1 MSSDCF
7 QYLLKKYT
15 VAAREDCPSLNGK
28 RISPHVLRHSAAI
41 QLLLSGVD
49 RSLIALWLGH
59 QSVATTQIYLD
70 ANLAMKEA
78 ILKMMT
84 PVEAHRR
91 RFRPDDALLS
101 FLKAL

>member
-1 MSSDCF
+1 MFAMGMAKSVPRAYWSRSVCREWPLMTLVAPAQSSCR
-7 QYLLKKYT
+7 
-15 VAAREDCPSLNGK
+15 AAGSELEQ
-28 RISPHVLRHSAAI
+28 I
-41 QLLLSGVD
+41 QLLL
-49 RSLIALWLGH
+49 GH
-59 QSVATTQIYLD
+59 LSVQTTERYLD